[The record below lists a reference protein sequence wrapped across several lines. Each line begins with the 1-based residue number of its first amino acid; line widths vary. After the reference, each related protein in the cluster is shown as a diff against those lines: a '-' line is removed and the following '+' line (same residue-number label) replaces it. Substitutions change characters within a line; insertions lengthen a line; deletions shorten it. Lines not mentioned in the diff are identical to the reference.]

1 MTSIRRKHRGTA
13 LRAGVVALVA
23 GATAL
28 TSTGVAHATDY
39 PSDTT
44 KPDLVK
50 ILAGYYDAW
59 QPSGKHDLHGTVVDP
74 ATMNWNDRVTSW
86 INQNSTRGQQFRA
99 LQNAM
104 YLAGD
109 GSGYDQSTSIADG
122 LGQRLGRYYAEGRKD
137 GRLPK
142 VTALLNATDGSS
154 GAYINTD
161 AAKDAFYHPR
171 PYLAAGP
178 EVPAIPREDA
188 ACAPSKVNGSSY
200 VATRQGKRW
209 ANPDGSLRI
218 TRLAPVVDR
227 THQFSNS
234 DVVLWPA
241 YGDAGLC
248 TGGSFPSGHTTT
260 AYQAGITLAA
270 LLPELAP
277 EILARTSEAGNN
289 RMTVGVHYALDI
301 IGGRMSGEA
310 AVASRLSDAKYRK
323 QVLEPARTELVTY
336 LQTRCG
342 TTLARCIAKDRPYRN
357 NPYGGRAI
365 PGGTSQIVRDRR
377 SAVRVYTERLDYG
390 FRPTRSTHLAPS
402 VPQGAEN
409 LLLTVYPTL
418 NATQRRAVLAQTET
432 RSGHLLDTTA
442 AYLDGKA
449 PASWQRLNLAA
460 ATSATVR
467 IDRHGAVHVVSVGG
481 RTQVIKDRVPAGSR
495 G

>member
-1 MTSIRRKHRGTA
+1 MTTTRRTRRGTA
-13 LRAGVVALVA
+13 LRAGIVALVA

-28 TSTGVAHATDY
+28 TSSGVARAADY

-50 ILAGYYDAW
+50 ILDGYYKAW

-74 ATMNWNDRVTSW
+74 TTTNWNDQVTSW
-86 INQNSTRGQQFRA
+86 INQNSTRNQQFRA

-104 YLAGD
+104 YLASD

-122 LGQRLGRYYAEGRKD
+122 LGQRLGKYYAEGRKN
-137 GRLPK
+137 GKLPK
-142 VTALLNATDGSS
+142 VTALLNATNGSS

-161 AAKDAFYHPR
+161 VAKDAFYHPR

-188 ACAPSKVNGSSY
+188 ACAPSKVNASSY
-200 VATRQGKRW
+200 VATRKGKPW
-209 ANPDGSLRI
+209 ANPDGSLKI

-241 YGDAGLC
+241 YGDTGLC

-260 AYQAGITLAA
+260 VYQAGITLAT

-277 EILARTSEAGNN
+277 EILARTSEAANN

-310 AVASRLSDAKYRK
+310 AIASRASDAKYRK
-323 QVLEPARTELVTY
+323 EVLEPARAELVGY
-336 LQTRCG
+336 LQSRCG
-342 TTLARCIAKDRPYRN
+342 TSLARCIAQDRPYRN

-365 PGGTSQIVRDRR
+365 PGGTSQIVYDRR
-377 SAVRVYTERLDYG
+377 SAVKVYTERLGYG
-390 FRPTRSTHLAPS
+390 FAPTQSTRLAPS

-442 AYLDGKA
+442 AYFDGTA
-449 PASWQRLNLAA
+449 PGSWQRLNLAA
-460 ATSATVR
+460 ATSATVKV
-467 IDRHGAVHVVSVGG
+467 DRHGAARVISVGG
-481 RTQVIKDRVPAGSR
+481 KAQVIKDRVPVGEHS
-495 G
+495 